1 MAIDEKIQQLDE
13 HIARLVKEA
22 LRGLQD
28 EVGRKVGEQVSQQ
41 VAEAS
46 DRLPGSLAVSGQIA
60 PLVEEARNEAR
71 NEARSGALGELL
83 RSLAPIDRAKSQ
95 AEVLSQLLEQGAGF
109 ASRIIIFLIREDRAV
124 AWQSHGF
131 GDAAE
136 AVGELTLEY
145 RQDGPWQRM
154 SQGKAAV
161 GLTAGDCGRVCSRVD
176 SPLPSRGVLVP
187 LVLRDQV
194 AAAIYAD
201 TLPGGSGLV
210 PEALQLLTYVSALAI
225 ETLPYRSRE
234 FTPTL
239 QMQDDAGAGV
249 AVAAPA
255 VEEADAAAE
264 PAEDSTFE
272 DFTADDSSDDTT
284 SDDAISDDATSDD
297 SADEDSAAEDSA
309 DEDETLV
316 EGTSEDRLADAAEE
330 DDSDE
335 EAAEEEPLAE
345 AASSEEEAAPW
356 SAVEEAPPVPAVEA
370 VEQPALEEVQADDT
384 PELAEEAADGS
395 LSWETEDAAD
405 DDSAPSLEAVPET
418 DSGPSLAWEEEDG
431 EPDDEALSEVA
442 PMPPVSE
449 VAGLQTVEFTPEV
462 AEAAEEASEEESP
475 EPHGDFDGDGTVL
488 LSRDTPAEPS
498 SLDTST
504 SEIEQVDGEEDAAE
518 TALDGDDTH
527 PGTSTAGQAQEGDSM
542 FRSPPAEVKANQ
554 VAPPED
560 IDGPGW
566 AFSQAPKPSAADD
579 ELHEKARRLA
589 RLLVSEIKLYNE
601 EQVEAGR
608 RNKDIYDRL
617 KEDIDRSR
625 QMYEDRVDER
635 VRNTNDYF
643 YQELVR
649 TLAAGD
655 SQALGI

>member
-13 HIARLVKEA
+13 HVARLVKEA

-46 DRLPGSLAVSGQIA
+46 DRLPGSLSVSGQIA
-60 PLVEEARNEAR
+60 PLVEEARSEAR
-71 NEARSGALGELL
+71 GGALGELV

-95 AEVLSQLLEQGAGF
+95 AEVLSQLLEQGADF

-124 AWQSHGF
+124 AWQSQGF
-131 GDAAE
+131 GEAAE

-145 RQDGPWQRM
+145 REDGPWQRM

-161 GLTAGDCGRVCSRVD
+161 GLTAGDCGRVCSKVD

-210 PEALQLLTYVSALAI
+210 PEALQILTYVSALAI

-239 QMQDDAGAGV
+239 HMQDDAGAGV
-249 AVAAPA
+249 ATASAPPAAEPSVPEPPA
-255 VEEADAAAE
+255 PPPPAPPAEAETEPQPAEEAATEEAVVEEAA
-264 PAEDSTFE
+264 
-272 DFTADDSSDDTT
+272 
-284 SDDAISDDATSDD
+284 
-297 SADEDSAAEDSA
+297 ADE
-309 DEDETLV
+309 EDETLV
-316 EGTSEDRLADAAEE
+316 GGPSPDRLAAVTA
-330 DDSDE
+330 DE
-335 EAAEEEPLAE
+335 EAP
-345 AASSEEEAAPW
+345 
-356 SAVEEAPPVPAVEA
+356 VEEAPIEEAPVEEVQPEEPEEESPSWPATAEEPAVASVEA
-370 VEQPALEEVQADDT
+370 IEQPALEEVEVEDT
-384 PELAEEAADGS
+384 PEIAEEAPDGS
-395 LSWETEDAAD
+395 LTWETAEAEDE
-405 DDSAPSLEAVPET
+405 APPLEAVAEPEG
-418 DSGPSLAWEEEDG
+418 GPSLAWEEEDA
-431 EPDDEALSEVA
+431 ESEDEGLSDVA

-449 VAGLQTVEFTPEV
+449 VAGLQTVEFTPE
-462 AEAAEEASEEESP
+462 ATEEATEEASEAAPP
-475 EPHGDFDGDGTVL
+475 EGDFDADGTVL
-488 LSRDTPAEPS
+488 LGRGEPAEAPS
-498 SLDTST
+498 VDTST
-504 SEIEQVDGEEDAAE
+504 SEIQQVEEEESAAE
-518 TALDGDDTH
+518 AERDGDDTH
-527 PGTSTAGQAQEGDSM
+527 PGGPAAQAQDGDSM

-601 EQVEAGR
+601 EQVEEGR
-608 RNKDIYDRL
+608 RNKNIYERL